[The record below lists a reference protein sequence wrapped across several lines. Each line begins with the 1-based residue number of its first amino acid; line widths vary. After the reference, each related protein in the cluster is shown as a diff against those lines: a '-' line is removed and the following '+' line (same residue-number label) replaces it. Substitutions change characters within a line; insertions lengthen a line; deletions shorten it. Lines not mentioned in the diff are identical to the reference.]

1 MKNNRK
7 KIIPIIIISII
18 LAILIFYITPLGNQY
33 EFTFFHITLSRT
45 LSYVL
50 CIIILAPLALIIID
64 SFYARDIEQQ
74 RHTFRYRKTKKMLT
88 YLIFIFMM
96 LLLIAYFSIGLSRI
110 VLYTNNYMLIKS
122 NELIGEKAIEEFIME
137 FRTELNPTFNQK
149 INIGSVKNTRYIIDP
164 TPYKLSITLHDDKHN
179 YPLKEYCFKG
189 NEPPL
194 LQQKS
199 IYISGYYSF
208 MGFSANQNQH
218 LSDHFTNNKGERI
231 SHLNLNICEFIYR
244 SNPK

>member
-1 MKNNRK
+1 MFHIKMKNNRK

-122 NELIGEKAIEEFIME
+122 NELIGEKAIKEFIME

-164 TPYKLSITLHDDKHN
+164 TPYK
-179 YPLKEYCFKG
+179 
-189 NEPPL
+189 
-194 LQQKS
+194 
-199 IYISGYYSF
+199 
-208 MGFSANQNQH
+208 
-218 LSDHFTNNKGERI
+218 
-231 SHLNLNICEFIYR
+231 FI
-244 SNPK
+244 NHIA